1 MNSGVQ
7 HIEPHTG
14 TVTAFVGRSLRGP
27 VNTPVT
33 LTSFADYQ
41 RIFGGLW
48 QPSTLS
54 YAVEHYFEHGGVCAV
69 VVRVENGATSATIE
83 LPCGQQRLTLEA
95 RAVGSRE
102 FLRVSVDYDN
112 LSEQDQEYFNLV
124 VQRVRAPQSEHIEE
138 QESYYRVS
146 TNQTTNR
153 YVATVLMESRL
164 VRVRGAVPKQ
174 RPDLIPRA
182 SDQHMVGYINSLP
195 DGNDGAPLSDYDLI
209 GSASDG
215 TGMFALKS
223 LPRFD
228 FLYLPPLS
236 REQDVGLSAL
246 LVAARS
252 CREQHAM
259 LIMDPPK
266 NWLQVSDALTGM
278 RELNFNSDQVLM
290 FFPRLITLDR
300 VRGGTTVFA
309 NGGVVAGLLSHADTV
324 RPVWDMQQQEP
335 ELILRPGFRL
345 NVELSEMDRW
355 RLASQGIN
363 TLQTMRRA
371 AMVTLVRRTLAGS
384 TNASADWSYLGPRR
398 FALYVMGNLERHTR
412 WVLLASPGRA
422 VWTRIIRQ
430 INEFFE
436 QLVAL
441 GAFSGAHQGQ
451 RYFVVCDE
459 RINTI
464 EAGADTA
471 VNVLVG
477 FAGAHDEQYH
487 TFMLSHSLVGSSTR
501 MVSVNRYQTPTQ
513 LEESATGGAIQH
525 ITAS

>member
-1 MNSGVQ
+1 MNPGEQ
-7 HIEPHTG
+7 HIEPNTG

-27 VNTPVT
+27 VNSPVT

-54 YAVEHYFEHGGVCAV
+54 YAVEHYFEHGGDCAV
-69 VVRVENGATSATIE
+69 VVRVDNGATSATIE
-83 LPCGQQRLTLEA
+83 LPCGNQKLTLEA

-164 VRVRGAVPKQ
+164 VRVRGEVPKQ
-174 RPDLIPRA
+174 RPDLIPCA
-182 SDQHMVGYINSLP
+182 SAQHMVGYINSLP

-209 GSASDG
+209 GSAADG

-223 LPRFD
+223 VPNFD
-228 FLYLPPLS
+228 FLYLPPLT

-246 LVAARS
+246 LVAARF
-252 CREQHAM
+252 CREHHAM

-266 NWLQVSDALTGM
+266 EWRRVSDALSGM
-278 RELNFNSDQVLM
+278 RELNFNSDQVVM
-290 FFPRLITLDR
+290 FFPRVIALDR
-300 VRGGTTVFA
+300 VRGGTAEFA
-309 NGGVVAGLLSHADTV
+309 GGGAVAGLLSQADIA
-324 RPVWDMQQQEP
+324 RPVWDSQQQEP

-345 NVELSEMDRW
+345 PVDISEMDRW
-355 RLASQGIN
+355 RLASQGMN

-371 AMVTLVRRTLAGS
+371 SAVTLVRRTLAGS
-384 TNASADWSYLGPRR
+384 SNASADWSYLGQRR
-398 FALYVMGNLERHTR
+398 FALYVMGSLERHTR

-422 VWTRIIRQ
+422 VWSRLIRQ

-441 GAFSGAHQGQ
+441 GAFKSTHQGQ
-451 RYFVVCDE
+451 KYFVVCDE
-459 RINTI
+459 RINSV
-464 EAGADTA
+464 ESGADATI
-471 VNVLVG
+471 NILVG
-477 FAGAHDEQYH
+477 FLGAHDEQYH
-487 TFMLSHSLVGSSTR
+487 TFMLSHSLQGSSTR
-501 MVSVNRYQTPTQ
+501 LVSVNRYQTPTQ
-513 LEESATGGAIQH
+513 LEEAVTSSSAQQ
-525 ITAS
+525 ITAL